1 VEKFMRARVVS
12 ILIGFILLASAL
24 PALAVDIVQ
33 GDQCLIESNAVIE
46 GDLFVFC
53 RALQI
58 DGTIRGNLFGA
69 ATTMILNGT
78 VQGSIYALAG
88 RADVYGSVGRDLHM
102 ITASTSIHSSSRWL
116 DARSTVYS
124 VSLNTN
130 IDAASIPGSVS
141 ALGYQLISGGSIGG
155 DLRFTGTALDL
166 SGSVSGQVDAVV
178 GSEVSDAVR
187 LLLPLIIDRDPLRPG
202 LRVRANIEIGG
213 ILTYAAPEEG
223 DFAVDLG
230 DRVVFNRIAPQ
241 PEIVIV
247 DNEDAARQ
255 LLGYLS
261 QTARELALLIAVGA
275 LLLAFMPRLLSSWVD
290 ETRAHI
296 PRTTIIGTGGFL
308 IALPIWLLIGA
319 VGIALGG
326 GLSLIGLTAFGI
338 STALLAFILAVGGTS
353 AFYFTA
359 AFVARAVACLVIG
372 ALLLSPSSGRGIR
385 FDSRRMWLQLLVGAV
400 TVALLVSLPIVGWI
414 INLLTVFLGVGAL
427 ISVFSERRRA
437 VLIYY
442 PPTVM
447 PVDTEAA
454 PPPIEDLTSPP
465 GMDDLPPGF
474 NWWR

>member
-1 VEKFMRARVVS
+1 MRARVVS
-12 ILIGFILLASAL
+12 ALIGLVLLLSAL
-24 PALAVDIVQ
+24 PALAADIVQ
-33 GDQCLIESNAVIE
+33 GDECLIEAGAVIE
-46 GDLFVFC
+46 GDLLVLC
-53 RALQI
+53 RALRI
-58 DGTIRGNLFGA
+58 DGTIRGDLIGA
-69 ATTMILNGT
+69 ATTMILNGA
-78 VQGSIYALAG
+78 VQGSVYALAG
-88 RADVYGSVGRDLHM
+88 RADIYGSIGRDLHM
-102 ITASTSIHSSSRWL
+102 IAASTAIHDSSQWL

-124 VSLNTN
+124 VSLNTD
-130 IDAASIPGSVS
+130 IDAASIPGGVS
-141 ALGYQLISGGSIGG
+141 ALGYQLITSGTIGG
-155 DLRFTGTALDL
+155 DLRFIGTALDL
-166 SGSVSGQVDAVV
+166 SGGVSGQVDAVV
-178 GSEVSDAVR
+178 GGEVSDAVR

-230 DRVVFNRIAPQ
+230 DKVVFNRIAPQ

-255 LLGYLS
+255 LLSYLS
-261 QTARELALLIAVGA
+261 QAARELALLLAVGA
-275 LLLAFMPRLLSSWVD
+275 LLLALFPRLLSSWVD
-290 ETRAHI
+290 ETRTRV
-296 PRTTIIGTGGFL
+296 PRTVLVGTGGFL
-308 IALPIWLLIGA
+308 IALPVWVLIGA

-338 STALLAFILAVGGTS
+338 STALLTFILAVGGTS

-359 AFVARAVACLVIG
+359 AFAARAVACLVIG
-372 ALLLSPSSGRGIR
+372 ALLLSRSSGRGVR
-385 FDSRRMWLQLLVGAV
+385 FDARRTWLQLLVGAV

-427 ISVFSERRRA
+427 ISAFSERRRP

-442 PPTVM
+442 PPPVM